1 MSEKQHKPTQRR
13 LEDARREGEVVR
25 SADVVGALV
34 FIGVLMLLWQGGPW
48 LLERLRGL
56 LVQNVAAA
64 ARARDPSAAVVQAL
78 VSAGGQWLLVSVAV
92 FGVVAVLAALGA
104 FAQVG
109 GMVAPKRLA
118 PMLSRLNPGEGIQR
132 MFSVRNL
139 VGLAIMLLKVGC
151 LALMLFVVIRE
162 SLSLPLQAGYGRP
175 AAILAVVAHLVLMLF
190 GWAAVVYVLMAAVD
204 YWHVRLEFF
213 KKNRMST
220 EELRREHRELQGD
233 PHIVGRRR
241 QLALE
246 VQYSAL
252 EDRMRIATAVVFS
265 ARHAVALYYPGDGTL
280 PMVIAKGSG
289 EAVQRIRQMAEY
301 HLVPT
306 AANAGLAER
315 LHDTVPMDTTID
327 RTLFR
332 DVAALLRWADGA
344 DAVGTPYVSSRS

>member
-25 SADVVGALV
+25 STDVTSALV
-34 FIGVLMLLWQGGPW
+34 FIGMLVLLWQGGPW
-48 LLERLRGL
+48 LLERMRGL
-56 LVQNVAAA
+56 LIQNVTAVAQ
-64 ARARDPSAAVVQAL
+64 ARDPTAAVRQAL
-78 VSAGGQWLLVSVAV
+78 VSAGAEWILLSA
-92 FGVVAVLAALGA
+92 AVLVLVTVLAVLGA

-109 GMVAPKRLA
+109 GMFAPKRLT
-118 PMLSRLNPGEGIQR
+118 PQMSRLNPGEGIQR

-139 VGLAIMLLKVGC
+139 IGLAIMLFKVAC
-151 LALMLFVVIRE
+151 LALTLFVVIRG
-162 SLSLPLQAGYGRP
+162 SLALPLQAGYGRP
-175 AAILAVVAHLVLMLF
+175 AAILAVVAHLVLVLF
-190 GWAAVVYVLMAAVD
+190 GWAAVVYVLMAALD
-204 YWHVRLEFF
+204 YWHVRFEFF

-252 EDRMRIATAVVFS
+252 EDRMRIATAIVFS

-289 EAVQRIRQMAEY
+289 ESVQRIRQMAES

-332 DVAALLRWADGA
+332 DVAALLRWAEGA
-344 DAVGTPYVSSRS
+344 DAVGNPYVSSTS

>member
-1 MSEKQHKPTQRR
+1 
-13 LEDARREGEVVR
+13 
-25 SADVVGALV
+25 
-34 FIGVLMLLWQGGPW
+34 
-48 LLERLRGL
+48 
-56 LVQNVAAA
+56 
-64 ARARDPSAAVVQAL
+64 
-78 VSAGGQWLLVSVAV
+78 
-92 FGVVAVLAALGA
+92 
-104 FAQVG
+104 
-109 GMVAPKRLA
+109 
-118 PMLSRLNPGEGIQR
+118 
-132 MFSVRNL
+132 
-139 VGLAIMLLKVGC
+139 
-151 LALMLFVVIRE
+151 
-162 SLSLPLQAGYGRP
+162 
-175 AAILAVVAHLVLMLF
+175 
-190 GWAAVVYVLMAAVD
+190 
-204 YWHVRLEFF
+204 LEFF

>member
-92 FGVVAVLAALGA
+92 FGLVAVLAALGA

>member
-64 ARARDPSAAVVQAL
+64 ARAHDPSAAVVQAL

-151 LALMLFVVIRE
+151 LALMLFVVIRG

-204 YWHVRLEFF
+204 YWHVRFEFF

>member
-78 VSAGGQWLLVSVAV
+78 VSAGGQWLRVSVVV